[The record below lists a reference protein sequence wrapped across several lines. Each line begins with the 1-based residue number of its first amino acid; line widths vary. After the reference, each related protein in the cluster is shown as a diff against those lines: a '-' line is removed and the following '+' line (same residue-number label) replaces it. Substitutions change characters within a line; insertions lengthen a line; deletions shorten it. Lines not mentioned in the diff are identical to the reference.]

1 LRDDDEPSYSR
12 LEIYNN
18 RGHLKAP
25 GRVYMFIANNESY
38 GPWELLRKTD
48 PGPNPGDGARGF
60 PADFVSE
67 EYFRDSS
74 HTSPEQG
81 LTWLEWFY
89 VKLGVEKYVP
99 ISNSTKLL
107 TVFATYLQQH
117 RREKFLGAI
126 CIWYQETRNLSS
138 DLIQHLQ
145 VTEVLSRSNRQV
157 LLKDAYIPTEEL
169 ERRIERFIEPD
180 TFFPWLRLDIETT
193 NNATLSGWKDLSNL
207 LWPRTPSTDLNI
219 ALDMLKYSL
228 EAFPSNAPLQ
238 SRERLFNLY
247 HHIESKYREHENR
260 IEAAEKIRYVT
271 EQ

>member
-1 LRDDDEPSYSR
+1 
-12 LEIYNN
+12 
-18 RGHLKAP
+18 
-25 GRVYMFIANNESY
+25 MFLVNDESY
-38 GPWELLRKTD
+38 GPWELLRETD

-60 PADFVSE
+60 SADFVSE
-67 EYFRDSS
+67 EYFRDTS

-89 VKLGVEKYVP
+89 VKLDVEKYIP

-107 TVFATYLQQH
+107 TGFARYLQEH
-117 RREKFLGAI
+117 RPEKFLGAI
-126 CIWYQETRNLSS
+126 CIWYQETRNLSP

-145 VTEVLSRSNRQV
+145 VTEVLSRTNRQV

-169 ERRIERFIEPD
+169 ERRVERFIEPD
-180 TFFPWLRLDIETT
+180 TFFPWLWLDTETT

-228 EAFPSNAPLQ
+228 EAFLSNAPLQ